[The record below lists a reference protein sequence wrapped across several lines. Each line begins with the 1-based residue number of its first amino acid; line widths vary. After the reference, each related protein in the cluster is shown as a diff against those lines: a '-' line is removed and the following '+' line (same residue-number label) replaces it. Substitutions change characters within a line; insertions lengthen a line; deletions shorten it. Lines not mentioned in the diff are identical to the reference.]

1 MLLGPDSETSYFKV
15 KPNRNQ
21 CLLLP
26 TNSVH
31 SFTHPWGALF
41 EGGIVLGTGGE
52 TKINQTGKKPTKS
65 NSHPSGE
72 RIKIVGPTLQ
82 ASRE

>member
-1 MLLGPDSETSYFKV
+1 MV

-21 CLLLP
+21 CLLLS

-31 SFTHPWGALF
+31 SFTHPLEALF

-52 TKINQTGKKPTKS
+52 TKINQTGKKPAKS

-82 ASRE
+82 ASGVIT